1 MHLPREKA
9 TRGGGSRN
17 GANAERPRA
26 GGLRAAS
33 PPRHRQVRSEP
44 PPPRRFPW
52 RSSQVSSASVT
63 EQQRDLAGS
72 CHYVP
77 GSRRRR
83 TQRATR
89 HGPPAVDDDGAFP
102 GGAERALRAP
112 GPPSHG
118 GSQGQVAQQARP
130 AACRKGQ
137 RCMVATAAS
146 GAGGG
151 ELQGDGRAGRKRC
164 EAQPDTP
171 AAVRLGRRQ
180 AEGDGATQTYLQHA
194 RPRHDDGQNQ
204 VRVREVR

>member
-1 MHLPREKA
+1 MHLPREGDTWRGQPERGERRTAAGRRVKGRHA
-9 TRGGGSRN
+9 TAKCVVNRRHHDDSLGG
-17 GANAERPRA
+17 
-26 GGLRAAS
+26 
-33 PPRHRQVRSEP
+33 
-44 PPPRRFPW
+44 RR
-52 RSSQVSSASVT
+52 QVSSASVT
-63 EQQRDLAGS
+63 EHRSDLAGS

-89 HGPPAVDDDGAFP
+89 HGPPAVNDDGAFP

-137 RCMVATAAS
+137 RSMVATAAS

-151 ELQGDGRAGRKRC
+151 ELQGDGRAGRERC

>member
-1 MHLPREKA
+1 MHLPREGD
-9 TRGGGSRN
+9 TWRGQ
-17 GANAERPRA
+17 AERGERRTAAGRRDTGRHATAKCVVNRRHHDDSLGGRRRCPRLL
-26 GGLRAAS
+26 LRN
-33 PPRHRQVRSEP
+33 
-44 PPPRRFPW
+44 
-52 RSSQVSSASVT
+52 SS
-63 EQQRDLAGS
+63 DLAGS

-137 RCMVATAAS
+137 RCMVATAAA

-151 ELQGDGRAGRKRC
+151 ELQGDGRAGRERC